1 MAWPGA
7 RPLGLASTFVPCP
20 SPAARR
26 PELAA
31 ATVTRIRWP
40 LARAPGYSAAAWR
53 SAWAHWLAAA
63 AAAAAAAAPPDEQP
77 ALATTQL
84 SVASTWPGEKP
95 RLFQGRKGALSIL
108 FGTESVRLG
117 RVSTH

>member
-1 MAWPGA
+1 M
-7 RPLGLASTFVPCP
+7 
-20 SPAARR
+20 
-26 PELAA
+26 
-31 ATVTRIRWP
+31 
-40 LARAPGYSAAAWR
+40 ARAPGYPATAWR

-63 AAAAAAAAPPDEQP
+63 AAAAAAAPLDEQP